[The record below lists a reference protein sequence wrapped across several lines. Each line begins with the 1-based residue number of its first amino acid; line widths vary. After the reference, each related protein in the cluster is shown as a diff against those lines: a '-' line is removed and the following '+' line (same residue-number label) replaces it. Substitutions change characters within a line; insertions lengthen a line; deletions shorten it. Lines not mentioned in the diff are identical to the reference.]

1 MTNNFKIK
9 LSNSVTFHFQYTDF
23 TEESVV
29 LKEVTML
36 RGIELLSSLQNIT
49 KPFYLNNLTR
59 EQSEDLGRAGEFY
72 ITFDFFLFL
81 TFLLC
86 SFLVCTKNRQISK
99 SRSQRMDSI

>member
-1 MTNNFKIK
+1 
-9 LSNSVTFHFQYTDF
+9 
-23 TEESVV
+23 
-29 LKEVTML
+29 ML

-72 ITFDFFLFL
+72 ITFDFFFFL

-99 SRSQRMDSI
+99 SRSQRMDSIWSGRPELNSCCFSSDCKHI